1 MKDNCYAYA
10 IDLSLR
16 KGKNGQ
22 YSEPLVY
29 ELQPLT
35 SSNLVGGSKWSY
47 KSAFAKAFPDTN
59 ITINIE

>member
-16 KGKNGQ
+16 KGK
-22 YSEPLVY
+22 
-29 ELQPLT
+29 
-35 SSNLVGGSKWSY
+35 NLVGGSKWSY